1 MSLINDALRRASQNE
16 KNRQQPQAPTPAG
29 MEAVP
34 KAQGSPV
41 NMILGVAV
49 VVAFLLAGWFFREW
63 WITRKA
69 VLNAQI
75 AVTVVP
81 PAPAAQPPP
90 APVVAVKPAPV
101 VQAAPVKAAPMPAFV
116 PAPTLPPP
124 PAAAPPAAPVVAE
137 TPFAWPADLKISAIF
152 YSLHNPRV
160 LINGGIYGVGEEIE
174 GCTIKEIHK
183 NRITLAAS
191 GQTKDLLMA
200 GQ

>member
-16 KNRQQPQAPTPAG
+16 KNRQQPLAPTATG

-41 NMILGVAV
+41 NMILGIAV
-49 VVAFLLAGWFFREW
+49 VVAFLLAGWFFRQW
-63 WITRKA
+63 WVARKA
-69 VLNAQI
+69 VLSAPI
-75 AVTVVP
+75 AATVAP
-81 PAPAAQPPP
+81 PALAAEPPP

-101 VQAAPVKAAPMPAFV
+101 VEPAPVKAAPVPTFI

-124 PAAAPPAAPVVAE
+124 PAAAPVVVE
-137 TPFAWPADLKISAIF
+137 TPFAWPTDLKISAIF

-174 GCTIKEIHK
+174 GVTVKEIHK
-183 NRITLAAS
+183 NRVTLAAN
-191 GQTKDLLMA
+191 GQTKDLMMS